1 MKQKAK
7 SYEALLIGHQIRY
20 VRRVKDM
27 SQNTLAEKVG
37 VSLGWIGRV
46 ERGLYLPNLKLL
58 FKIAKALQVKVKD
71 LIPGEL

>member
-7 SYEALLIGHQIRY
+7 SYEAIMIGHQIRY

-27 SQNTLAEKVG
+27 SQQTLAQKVG

-46 ERGLYLPNLKLL
+46 ERGLYLPKLKLL

-71 LIPGEL
+71 LFPSEL

>member
-1 MKQKAK
+1 MKQKGK
-7 SYEALLIGHQIRY
+7 SYEAILIGHQIRY

-27 SQNTLAEKVG
+27 SQQTLTQKVG

-71 LIPGEL
+71 LFPSEL

>member
-7 SYEALLIGHQIRY
+7 SYEAILIGHQVRY

-27 SQNTLAEKVG
+27 SQQTMAEKVG

-71 LIPGEL
+71 LIPAEL